1 MKSLNTVRCLGLV
14 PVAAALALAGC
25 TVGPDYHGAPQ
36 VAPVAAQAGA
46 FNRAPQGTVSTAP
59 VAASW
64 WLALNDPQLNALID
78 SALKNSPDLHAAEA
92 RVRQARAGLA
102 GQQSNE
108 LPKSSADV
116 AYLRTRSPDLGALE
130 GGSGSSSSGGAPI
143 GFYLAGFDAS
153 WEIDI
158 FGGTRRAIEAASAEA
173 DASQADLADAH
184 VQLAAEIAQAY
195 VSLRDQQQ
203 RVIIG
208 RESADLEARILTL
221 TEQRR
226 SRGVASDLDVE
237 RIRSQV
243 ENTRASIIPL
253 DAQVAE
259 SLDELAVLTGR
270 EPGALDS
277 ELAAPKVLPML
288 PATVAVGDPA
298 RLLRQRP
305 DIRAAERRL
314 ASQNAQIGEHVAD
327 WFPKVTLFG
336 DLSFSAS
343 DPGHLL
349 RKSNYTWLGA
359 PYLQWNILDFG
370 RTRASVGQA
379 KAGRDE
385 AEAKYESTVLAAL
398 KDADVALSRYG
409 HERDNAMS
417 LREVENSATHAA
429 VLTEQRYR
437 AGTTTALDW
446 LDTERTRY
454 SAEQNRIQSDAQ
466 LIKDYVAL
474 QKSLGLGWETPD

>member
-1 MKSLNTVRCLGLV
+1 MKSLNTACRLGLL
-14 PVAAALALAGC
+14 PVAAALVLAGC

-36 VAPVAAQAGA
+36 AAPVAAQAGA

-59 VAASW
+59 TAAAW

-78 SALKNSPDLHAAEA
+78 TALKNSPDLHAAEA

-108 LPKSSADV
+108 LPKSSASV
-116 AYLRTRSPDLGALE
+116 AYLRTRSPDLASLE
-130 GGSGSSSSGGAPI
+130 GGSSSSSSGGGPI

-153 WEIDI
+153 WEVDI

-184 VQLAAEIAQAY
+184 VQLAAEVAQAY
-195 VSLRDQQQ
+195 VGLRDQQQ
-203 RVIIG
+203 RVTIG
-208 RESADLEARILTL
+208 HESADLEARILTL

-277 ELAAPKVLPML
+277 ELEAPKALPTL

-314 ASQNAQIGEHVAD
+314 ASQNAQIGEHEAD

-349 RKSNYTWLGA
+349 RKSNYTWLGV

-370 RTRASVGQA
+370 RTKASVDQA

-385 AEAKYESTVLAAL
+385 AEAKYESTVLGAL

-409 HERDNAMS
+409 HERENAVS
-417 LREVENSATHAA
+417 LREVEDSATHAA

>member
-1 MKSLNTVRCLGLV
+1 MKSLHTARCLGLL
-14 PVAAALALAGC
+14 PVAAALTLAGC

-36 VAPVAAQAGA
+36 AAPVAAQASA

-59 VAASW
+59 VAATW

-108 LPKSSADV
+108 LPKSSAS
-116 AYLRTRSPDLGALE
+116 AGYLRTRSPDLASLE
-130 GGSGSSSSGGAPI
+130 GGSSSSSSGGGPI
-143 GFYLAGFDAS
+143 GFYLAGFDAT

-184 VQLAAEIAQAY
+184 VQLAAEVAQAY
-195 VSLRDQQQ
+195 VGLRDEQQ

-277 ELAAPKVLPML
+277 ELVMPKTLPTL

-370 RTRASVGQA
+370 RTKAAVDQA

-385 AEAKYESTVLAAL
+385 AEAKYESTVLGAL

-409 HERDNAMS
+409 HERENAVS
-417 LREVENSATHAA
+417 LREVEDSATHAA

-474 QKSLGLGWETPD
+474 QKSLGLGWETPE